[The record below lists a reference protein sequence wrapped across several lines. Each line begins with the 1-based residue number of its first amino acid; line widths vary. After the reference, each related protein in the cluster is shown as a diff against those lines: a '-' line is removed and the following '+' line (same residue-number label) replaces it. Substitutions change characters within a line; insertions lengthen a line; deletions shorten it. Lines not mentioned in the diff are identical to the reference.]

1 MYRLKCKTCYYSY
14 IGQTGSSLKI
24 RYREH
29 IRYIKTDNPNS
40 IYALHILNN
49 RHAHGRKHGISRN
62 MYKGAENELLG
73 ITFYINPSTTGYIDR
88 RTERS
93 MTSTLLTRWRKSQGC
108 TETISQ
114 KMAFIPSSFYSK
126 PSC

>member
-1 MYRLKCKTCYYSY
+1 MLLFIHWSDCK
-14 IGQTGSSLKI
+14 SLKI

-49 RHAHGRKHGISRN
+49 RHACVRKHGIARH

-73 ITFYINPSTTGYIDR
+73 ITFYTNSSTTGYIDR
-88 RTERS
+88 RTGSS
-93 MTSTLLTRWRKSQGC
+93 MTSTLFTRWRTSQGC

-114 KMAFIPSSFYSK
+114 KWLSSQLISQQAFTSETS
-126 PSC
+126 